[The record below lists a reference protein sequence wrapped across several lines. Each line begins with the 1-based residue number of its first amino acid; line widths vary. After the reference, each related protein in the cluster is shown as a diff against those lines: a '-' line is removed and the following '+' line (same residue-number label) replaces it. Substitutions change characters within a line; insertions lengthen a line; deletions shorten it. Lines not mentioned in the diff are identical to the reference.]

1 MTIRHPIPR
10 RILAVLAI
18 SLSANAF
25 ASVRAAGTFE
35 AVRSCEAFK
44 SFKKGTNPGFVRLEP
59 GQTYTIEE
67 LNEQDWDWIRIN
79 VPDVRDPSRWV
90 PKECGV
96 TQLIPGEPVP
106 SEPGGKPPPGEK
118 PGGGGRAQCNTANT
132 YDSNVLS
139 LSWQPGFCEHAQFR
153 GTKPECEALES
164 GELAISHL
172 TIHGLWPNKRA
183 CGTRYGDCRGAAL
196 DLSEDTLAEVGPW
209 MPNLMFGTDFATHE
223 WDKHGTCQA
232 KPDDEYFLT
241 IKQLAEDVDRSAIGE
256 FIRSN
261 IGKEMSVNDF
271 FAHVRRELGPEV
283 EQRIQLLCAGGRF
296 LQELRLSLPRD
307 VVPSLDIAKM
317 VQGAPPVVPRTSNCR
332 TDTIYIERSGKD

>member
-1 MTIRHPIPR
+1 MATRYLIPR
-10 RILAVLAI
+10 LILALLTL
-18 SLSANAF
+18 SLSGNAL

-44 SFKKGTNPGFVRLEP
+44 SFKKGTNPGFIRLEP
-59 GQTYTIEE
+59 GQSYAIEE
-67 LNEQDWDWIRIN
+67 INEQDWDWIRIN
-79 VPDVRDPSRWV
+79 VPDIRDPSRWV

-96 TQLIPGEPVP
+96 AELMPREPP
-106 SEPGGKPPPGEK
+106 PEPGGRPESRPD
-118 PGGGGRAQCNTANT
+118 GRAQCNTANT
-132 YDSNVLS
+132 YDSNVLAM
-139 LSWQPGFCEHAQFR
+139 SWQPGFCEHARFR

-172 TIHGLWPNKRA
+172 TIHGLWPNKQS

-196 DLSEDTLAEVGPW
+196 ELSEDTLAEVAPW
-209 MPNLMFGTDFATHE
+209 MPNLIFETDFATHE

-232 KPDDEYFLT
+232 REDDQYFLT
-241 IKQLAEDVDRSAIGE
+241 TQQLTELVDRSAIGE
-256 FIRSN
+256 FIKPN
-261 IGKEMSVNDF
+261 IGKEMSVSDF

-307 VVPSLDIAKM
+307 VVPNPDIAKM
-317 VQGAPPVVPRTSNCR
+317 VEGAPRMGSRTSNCNSDR
-332 TDTIYIERSGKD
+332 IYIERSGKD